1 MRGTTLYFA
10 YGSNLHVGRLLARIQ
25 DAVPVESALL
35 PRHALRFN
43 KRGRDGSGKC
53 SVVPHAG
60 AEVAGVIYRIA
71 RTGLARLDRFEGSG
85 YRRNPIVVHGLDSG
99 RRYRAHCY
107 VAKAAAIDDACVA
120 YDWYRDIVVAGAES
134 HGLPAAYI
142 DQLRATPA
150 RPDPNGRRRRQQ
162 AALLVVPWVGGTTT
176 VRSSSST

>member
-10 YGSNLHVGRLLARIQ
+10 YGSNLHVGRLRARIRGV
-25 DAVPVESALL
+25 VPVESALL
-35 PRHALRFN
+35 PGHALRFN

-60 AEVAGVIYRIA
+60 AEVAGVIYQIT
-71 RTGLARLDRFEGSG
+71 RTGLVRLDRFEGSG
-85 YRRNPIVVHGLDSG
+85 YRRSPIVVHGLDSG

-107 VAKAAAIDDACVA
+107 VAKASAIDDSCVA

-142 DQLRATPA
+142 DRLRATPA

-162 AALLVVPWVGGTTT
+162 VALLVVPCVGGITAA
-176 VRSSSST
+176 RPSSST